1 MGSAA
6 PAWVGGRIEVGLMVD
21 VACLRGAG
29 RGELFFAVLLLVVLV
44 FLTVFLAALRTGVFF
59 CFRVDLAAA
68 FLLVAMTTSRK
79 YLHFENPIVAE

>member
-21 VACLRGAG
+21 VARLRGAG
-29 RGELFFAVLLLVVLV
+29 PGELLLVVLV

>member
-21 VACLRGAG
+21 VARLRGAG
-29 RGELFFAVLLLVVLV
+29 PGELLLVVLV

-79 YLHFENPIVAE
+79 YLHFENSIVAE

>member
-21 VACLRGAG
+21 VARLRGAG
-29 RGELFFAVLLLVVLV
+29 PGELLLVVLV

-79 YLHFENPIVAE
+79 CLHFENSIVAE

>member
-1 MGSAA
+1 
-6 PAWVGGRIEVGLMVD
+6 
-21 VACLRGAG
+21 
-29 RGELFFAVLLLVVLV
+29 LV

>member
-21 VACLRGAG
+21 VARLRGAG
-29 RGELFFAVLLLVVLV
+29 PGELLLVVLV
-44 FLTVFLAALRTGVFF
+44 FLTVFLAALRAGVFF